1 MKTITVYAS
10 ELLIHKHELEIPDG
24 ATYDD
29 AVEAFYNDPDIKAG
43 RFQGTE
49 ADSFQIDRIEG
60 V

>member
-1 MKTITVYAS
+1 MKTVTIYAS
-10 ELLIHKHELEIPDG
+10 ELVIHTHEIELPDD

-29 AVEAFYNDPDIKAG
+29 AVEAFYADKDVMAG
-43 RFQGTE
+43 RFQDTE

>member
-1 MKTITVYAS
+1 MKKITVYAS
-10 ELLIHKHELEIPDG
+10 ELLIHRHELELPDG

-29 AVEAFYNDPDIKAG
+29 AVEAFFADADIQAG
-43 RFQGTE
+43 RFQDTE